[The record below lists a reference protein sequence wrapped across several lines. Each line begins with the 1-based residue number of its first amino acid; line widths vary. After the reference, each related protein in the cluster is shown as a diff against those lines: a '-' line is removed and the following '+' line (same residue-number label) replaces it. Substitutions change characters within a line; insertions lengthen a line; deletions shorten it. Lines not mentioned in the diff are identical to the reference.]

1 MRFLLIIILILHST
15 FNLAFSREEGVEI
28 MFSVP
33 FGGSYSYHNV
43 NFVNNPDIDFFF
55 TYNKNRVHKSG
66 FETGF
71 EFLVGYFL
79 PLSSFDMSIFANIA
93 YSYDYFGLKVLDV
106 NESYSFNNLKLGLDL
121 KFFVDNLSIGLA
133 AGLKVPLG
141 LIFTT
146 YSSYMI
152 GDFYYS
158 ASDLNEKLKLRIMPY
173 LQLSLDY
180 IFKFDYFNILIGPY
194 VGYDFGLLVNSDDI
208 YIDTKDLSS
217 VDFGIKIS
225 MLLSINN
232 FINKKENDNELI
244 F

>member
-1 MRFLLIIILILHST
+1 
-15 FNLAFSREEGVEI
+15 
-28 MFSVP
+28 
-33 FGGSYSYHNV
+33 
-43 NFVNNPDIDFFF
+43 
-55 TYNKNRVHKSG
+55 
-66 FETGF
+66 
-71 EFLVGYFL
+71 
-79 PLSSFDMSIFANIA
+79 MSIFANIA